1 MMKVL
6 SNLNPFKKKKIPSN
20 EISAFELSA
29 TAAELKKQRAELH
42 ELTKHI
48 AEIKHGMDVLVQ
60 AGANGADPVLNSE
73 RYEELSRA
81 LATAERRRDRLHE
94 SILNLQMKQDLDDEF
109 SHIEHLGASAVDIEA
124 EHRRQDIIEIRS
136 ETLRANTQALSELQ
150 KRRDTAYAPASP
162 IVSDEYSRRV
172 AEARQKAAA
181 EPPKPVEPPTP
192 AEPPKPAE
200 PAMAQHDP
208 DLLRRVAEA
217 RRLVAM
223 FDGVELPVPPE
234 PTKAPEAIEAQPEKL
249 VIPGE
254 ARCASFDIAS
264 ILKLNTVYTANMEG
278 EKIHE

>member
-181 EPPKPVEPPTP
+181 EPPKP
-192 AEPPKPAE
+192 AE

-234 PTKAPEAIEAQPEKL
+234 PTKAPEATEAQPEKL

-254 ARCASFDIAS
+254 TRCASFDIAS